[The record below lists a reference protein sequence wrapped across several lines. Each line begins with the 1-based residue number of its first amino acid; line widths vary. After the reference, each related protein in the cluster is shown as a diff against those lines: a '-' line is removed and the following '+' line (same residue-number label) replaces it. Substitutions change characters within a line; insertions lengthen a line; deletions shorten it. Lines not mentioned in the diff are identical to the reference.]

1 MSDAAGNRHPGV
13 RAVEPAPDS
22 AQAIRGNLYVAVEL
36 FGQDRT
42 AVGAEAS
49 RIAEHMLGSIQST
62 YYSAKGSQSQVFT
75 AAMQSAHQL
84 LQEANGKRSAEDALR
99 AGVMCISF
107 LNGHL
112 MLAATGPVLALLVTE
127 QAVEQFPSH
136 GEQAPAQLGGAAAPP
151 VQIIQRDAPK
161 GGAFYIGSSSLLNHI
176 PIRTLLGSLT
186 RTNAGNLADVAAFL
200 SQASLYAPIPGILLV
215 VEPQT
220 ASISEFESPSSPQAA
235 REPEADAPAPSAPL
249 RRGAASGLPT
259 SVYASPPVHSA
270 PRADDTATE
279 QRATRR
285 PPAAQPGQSEYA
297 PSRTAQHT
305 QPAAAEAPVQA
316 APIPA
321 AQPAQATDAERR
333 VEDAKQPA
341 APAVAEQMRRQFQ
354 RARAAVSGTLT
365 HVLPGGSTPPA
376 APPPAPGE
384 PSGRS
389 RLVTAQTPATETNSR
404 LEAVT
409 HAASSSAERLAQ
421 ASSNMTKAAV
431 SGATETVQQFRPP
444 TPASGSRARM
454 FASAAVVIA
463 LLVPIIVAAV
473 VWQRGATARAE
484 GEQRYE
490 EARAL
495 FLGASTALD
504 AGDKVSARSELTAA
518 QSSLQMA
525 QMLLGNQPKISALSQ
540 EIQRALQEVLQ
551 VWPLYKLVEP
561 LVRFPPDAQPWRI
574 LVVDQDI
581 YILDTGRDL
590 VLRFHMDAESG
601 QITDEAGEVVL
612 SRGETIA
619 GQTVTDLIDMSWQAP
634 IPGIED
640 KANLIVLDS
649 SNHVFRYNQRV
660 EGAGLL
666 PFYGQESWQSPS
678 QIEVYLGRVYVAD
691 GVSGQIYRYDPVE
704 PDAYMQ
710 EPQPWLLTPFPTGL
724 TGVQSMAI
732 DGDIW
737 LLFGDGKLL
746 RFNQGQQ
753 SAFALDTAVGL
764 MTNPVDMFVG
774 NQENSA
780 VYIADAGQER
790 ILVFDKEGS
799 YKRQLQAA
807 EGNPLRD
814 LSGIF
819 VDDATQTIYILTQSA
834 LYQHPLPE

>member
-1 MSDAAGNRHPGV
+1 MASTQDQVWLPNYSSFYIYMSDAAGNRHPGV

-36 FGQDRT
+36 FRQDRT

-84 LQEANGKRSAEDALR
+84 LQEVNGKRSAEDALR

-136 GEQAPAQLGGAAAPP
+136 GEQEPAQLGGAAAPP

-161 GGAFYIGSSSLLNHI
+161 GGAFYIGSSTLLNHI

-186 RTNAGNLADVAAFL
+186 RTNADNLADVAAFL

-215 VEPQT
+215 VEPHT
-220 ASISEFESPSSPQAA
+220 ATISEFESPSSPQAA
-235 REPEADAPAPSAPL
+235 RDPEANAPAQPASL

-270 PRADDTATE
+270 PLADEPATE

-285 PPAAQPGQSEYA
+285 PPATQPGQSEYA
-297 PSRTAQHT
+297 PTGATPHT
-305 QPAAAEAPVQA
+305 KPAAAAAPMQA
-316 APIPA
+316 APMPA
-321 AQPAQATDAERR
+321 AQPEQAADADRR
-333 VEDAKQPA
+333 VGDTKQQA

-365 HVLPGGSTPPA
+365 NVLPGGS
-376 APPPAPGE
+376 PPPQKALPSTPGE
-384 PSGRS
+384 PRGRG
-389 RLVTAQTPATETNSR
+389 RLVSAQAPATETNSR

-431 SGATETVQQFRPP
+431 SGATETVHQFRPP

-484 GEQRYE
+484 GEERYE
-490 EARAL
+490 EARAR

-504 AGDKVSARSELTAA
+504 AGDKVSARSELTEA

-561 LVRFPPDAQPWRI
+561 LVRFPADAQPWRI

-678 QIEVYLGRVYVAD
+678 QIEVYSGRVYVAD

-737 LLFGDGKLL
+737 LLFSDGKLL

-819 VDDATQTIYILTQSA
+819 
-834 LYQHPLPE
+834 